1 MDKALLTFFTDNLT
15 PVKLVATVKPDE
27 AENKELVWSSSD
39 PSVAEV
45 AQDGTVTPKKVG
57 NTDITAKTTD
67 GGERQ
72 DVCKVS
78 VSPRPTFT
86 EADLVGNWVSTKFL
100 AKVINSKWQDFSD
113 QTAYLT
119 FKAGKTGHVK
129 MTGTLINFD
138 KDGTWKVEDGTI
150 KVTAHDIDIAL
161 KVTAFSATSVSG
173 VGLIRGVPVQ
183 VTFTK
188 QP

>member
-1 MDKALLTFFTDNLT
+1 M
-15 PVKLVATVKPDE
+15 
-27 AENKELVWSSSD
+27 
-39 PSVAEV
+39 
-45 AQDGTVTPKKVG
+45 
-57 NTDITAKTTD
+57 
-67 GGERQ
+67 
-72 DVCKVS
+72 CKVS

-100 AKVINSKWQDFSD
+100 AKVINSKWQDFSNH
-113 QTAYLT
+113 TAYLT

-161 KVTAFSATSVSG
+161 KVTAFSATSFSG